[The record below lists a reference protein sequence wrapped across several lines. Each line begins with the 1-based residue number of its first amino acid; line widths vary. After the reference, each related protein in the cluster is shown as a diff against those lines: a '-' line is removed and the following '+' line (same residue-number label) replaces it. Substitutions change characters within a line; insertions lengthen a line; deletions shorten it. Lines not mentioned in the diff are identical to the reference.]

1 MGRDGKQCTVICA
14 GLLLGLLPFAARL
27 RAQSPEGPIPPRPG
41 GEIQKPP
48 ARKEATIKVRVALV
62 NTPVTVRNPK
72 GEMVHDLDRG
82 DFRVY
87 DNGVAQL
94 ITHLDLGGDPIS
106 MVILIENSSR
116 IKPILPEIHKTGI
129 LFTQAVLGPT
139 GEAAVLAFNDS
150 IDKLLDFS
158 ADSDKIEKTISQ
170 IKLGLSGA
178 RLYDA
183 MDAGIEMLTSRPDAG
198 HRRVLFVVAEAV
210 DTGSDR
216 KLGELLR
223 KAQLANVA
231 VYSVGLST
239 TRTMLDKEPKSSVP
253 SMTPPGTFG
262 RPPIPGTVQT
272 PTTEQQRD
280 ASADLLN
287 AVLWA
292 VTHITATVK
301 DHPLEVA
308 AVGTGGTSLSTFKD
322 RSIEKAIDEIGGEL
336 HSQYTLSYTPAGSSE
351 YGYHEIKVEVDR
363 RDLKVRARPGYYLA
377 APES

>member
-1 MGRDGKQCTVICA
+1 
-14 GLLLGLLPFAARL
+14 
-27 RAQSPEGPIPPRPG
+27 
-41 GEIQKPP
+41 
-48 ARKEATIKVRVALV
+48 
-62 NTPVTVRNPK
+62 
-72 GEMVHDLDRG
+72 
-82 DFRVY
+82 
-87 DNGVAQL
+87 
-94 ITHLDLGGDPIS
+94 
-106 MVILIENSSR
+106 
-116 IKPILPEIHKTGI
+116 
-129 LFTQAVLGPT
+129 
-139 GEAAVLAFNDS
+139 
-150 IDKLLDFS
+150 
-158 ADSDKIEKTISQ
+158 
-170 IKLGLSGA
+170 
-178 RLYDA
+178 
-183 MDAGIEMLTSRPDAG
+183 
-198 HRRVLFVVAEAV
+198 
-210 DTGSDR
+210 
-216 KLGELLR
+216 
-223 KAQLANVA
+223 
-231 VYSVGLST
+231 
-239 TRTMLDKEPKSSVP
+239 MLDKEPKSSVP